1 MKNTPEVTTSYQ
13 AHYRIPGYLLVV
25 YAALVFGLGWFCHQ
39 RWADIHAVSPTP
51 LSVATQTSIA
61 TGATA
66 AQVAHT
72 EASTNGWLQP
82 GAMALASTT
91 SSSSTDTQDPASE
104 PATTAATIG
113 WQTAKVGELPYIAF
127 SAHVYTSDVDKRS
140 VTLNGER
147 YHEGDTPYPGLIIEQ
162 IEQDMVILSFNGE
175 PFILDSLQDWPGGKP
190 DTEPAAVSDE
200 PREYK
205 PALKPP
211 KTTKTAKRD

>member
-1 MKNTPEVTTSYQ
+1 MKNTPEVTTSYP

-39 RWADIHAVSPTP
+39 RWADIHAVSPAP
-51 LSVATQTSIA
+51 LPVAAQTSMA
-61 TGATA
+61 TGTTA
-66 AQVAHT
+66 AHT
-72 EASTNGWLQP
+72 VTLTNGWLQP
-82 GAMALASTT
+82 GAMALATT
-91 SSSSTDTQDPASE
+91 APSSSTDTQEPASE
-104 PATTAATIG
+104 PVTTAAPVG

-127 SAHVYTSDVDKRS
+127 SAHVYTSEVDKRS

-190 DTEPAAVSDE
+190 DTESAAASDE
-200 PREYK
+200 PREDK
-205 PALKPP
+205 PALKTP
-211 KTTKTAKRD
+211 KTTNTAKRD